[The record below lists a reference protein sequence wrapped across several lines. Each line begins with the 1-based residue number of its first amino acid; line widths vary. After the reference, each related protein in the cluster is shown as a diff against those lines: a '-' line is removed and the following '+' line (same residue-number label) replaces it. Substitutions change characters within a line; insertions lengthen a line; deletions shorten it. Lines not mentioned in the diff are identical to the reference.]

1 MKTTRQDVIDTHA
14 HVYPDHWL
22 DLLEELGTD
31 PATTRIARGLHA
43 GDDQADIARRLAMMD
58 AAGVRVQ
65 VLSATPQVPVLDDAG
80 DAARAARYINDA
92 YAALVAR
99 HPDRFI
105 AHATLPLPHVAESLA
120 EIGRTFDDMGFRSAA
135 LNAFVGADG
144 SLADPA
150 LEPIFAEL
158 DRRHAIV
165 YLHPAGLAAGAAS
178 IADHELTWVNG
189 APMEDAIAT
198 LQLLKADLPHRHPHI
213 RFHVAHLGGDLP
225 FLAQRL
231 EDNYDDW
238 GSFARSPRES
248 LRQMW
253 FDAANFF
260 TPSLRLAL
268 EVYGDDRVMMGSDF
282 PYFQDA
288 KYTRA
293 VTYIDDLAGLGIDD
307 GIIAKVQHGNAEQL
321 YAQLLP
327 R

>member
-1 MKTTRQDVIDTHA
+1 MTAVIDTHA

-43 GDDQADIARRLAMMD
+43 GDDEADISRRLAMMD

-65 VLSATPQVPVLDDAG
+65 VLSATPQVPVLDNADDASS
-80 DAARAARYINDA
+80 AARYINDA

-105 AHATLPLPHVAESLA
+105 AHATLPLPHVAGSLD
-120 EIGRTFDDMGFRSAA
+120 EIARAFDELGFRSVA
-135 LNAFVGADG
+135 LNTFVGADG

-158 DRRHAIV
+158 DRRRAIV

-178 IADHELTWVNG
+178 IADHGLIWVNG

-198 LQLLKADLPHRHPHI
+198 LQLLKADVPDRHSHI
-213 RFHVAHLGGDLP
+213 RFHIAHLGGDLP

-248 LRQMW
+248 LRRMW

-268 EVYGDDRVMMGSDF
+268 EVYGDGHVMMGSDF

-293 VTYIDDLAGLGIDD
+293 VTYINDLADLSVGAEVIDN
-307 GIIAKVQHGNAEQL
+307 VLRRNAEQL
-321 YAQLLP
+321 YGELLP